1 MNVNEWRIMT
11 MSTKTDLH
19 EKTTAAKE
27 KLRAARGATDQ
38 VDPVWEAI
46 VEDFIASVYGAA
58 DMGDTKY
65 FLDMKNHNQQTILK
79 VSAEVKE
86 RLGDV
91 LVIVSPRGIEA
102 NWEVSE

>member
-1 MNVNEWRIMT
+1 MLKENSLKN
-11 MSTKTDLH
+11 KTILVTGGGSGLG
-19 EKTTAAKE
+19 K
-27 KLRAARGATDQ
+27 
-38 VDPVWEAI
+38 
-46 VEDFIASVYGAA
+46 S
-58 DMGDTKY
+58 MTKY
-65 FLDMKNHNQQTILK
+65 FLDMKNRNQQTILK

>member
-11 MSTKTDLH
+11 VSTKNDLH
-19 EKTTAAKE
+19 EKTSVAKE
-27 KLRAARGATDQ
+27 KQRAARGATDQ
-38 VDPVWEAI
+38 ADPAWLAI

-65 FLDMKNHNQQTILK
+65 FLDMKNRNQQTILK

>member
-1 MNVNEWRIMT
+1 

-19 EKTTAAKE
+19 EKTSVAKE
-27 KLRAARGATDQ
+27 KQRAARGATDQ
-38 VDPVWEAI
+38 VDGAWDLI
-46 VEDFIASVYGAA
+46 VEEFIANVYGAA
-58 DMGDTKY
+58 DMGETKY
-65 FLDMKNHNQQTILK
+65 FLDMKNRNQQTILK